1 MAPTTTVSLD
11 PRTRV
16 TSVSHENAKW
26 LKRSKLLVVAAIDT
40 VKRRFVVY
48 RKERAYPLFQRP
60 ENTTW
65 PSDKQRYRRLV
76 FEGFFREKCDK
87 TAPTLL
93 CYAYYAYSELFDA
106 TVVEP
111 TIRWA
116 PLDQIDAKLNWVI
129 ADKPHAM
136 YLIGG
141 NVFLRTISSRQSE
154 EICKRMNELR
164 GFKDMF
170 NYIEHYLRAKVYV
183 GGDVALY
190 LLGLIPK
197 CPSFIEFYAPLE
209 ESDATQKI
217 IEPIMEKSVVTEI
230 PDYME
235 YWQTI
240 DYMDDDDDP
249 NDPMNKKMNVGI
261 FTFLKARQ
269 DENGT
274 MVYQM
279 ITLGQSYNAKIFYR
293 NNGQGDAL
301 KPPTYRAIPS
311 RRSCLRYLLYFYMNP
326 ANKCQTLPRLESAY
340 NSVFIDISREN
351 KLRVYSHN
359 CICRRTLLTKRN
371 VIPSELFGNRVDRA
385 CYCSGLAVKYYL
397 KWLHCTYRYGS
408 ESFKTMN
415 LDFQDRAA
423 GRPVPT
429 RRSRRIRIRNG
440 EVERRVRTKPVEE
453 PIRRSK
459 RIRKNVRRAKNEKR
473 AKKVCQ

>member
-1 MAPTTTVSLD
+1 MAPTTTVSRD

-76 FEGFFREKCDK
+76 FEGFFREKCDE
-87 TAPTLL
+87 TAPTRL

-116 PLDQIDAKLNWVI
+116 PLDQIDAKLNWAI

-136 YLIGG
+136 YLNGG
-141 NVFLRTISSRQSE
+141 NVFLRTISSWQSE
-154 EICKRMNELR
+154 EICKRIKKLR
-164 GFKDMF
+164 GFETMSKF
-170 NYIEHYLRAKVYV
+170 IEKYLCHKVYV
-183 GGDVALY
+183 GGDAALY
-190 LLGLIPK
+190 LLDLIPK
-197 CPSFIEFYAPLE
+197 CPHYVEFYVPLE
-209 ESDATQKI
+209 EAI
-217 IEPIMEKSVVTEI
+217 VEPFYIGPITEKSVLCMTNRPI
-230 PDYME
+230 YMQR
-235 YWQTI
+235 WQAI
-240 DYMDDDDDP
+240 DYMDDDDDV
-249 NDPMNKKMNVGI
+249 NDPMNKRFNVTL
-261 FTFLKARQ
+261 FSFLKARQ

-279 ITLGQSYNAKIFYR
+279 CTSEQSHYTGIFYSKT
-293 NNGQGDAL
+293 NQANAL
-301 KPPTYRAIPS
+301 GPPTYTAVPN
-311 RRSCLRYLLYFYMNP
+311 RRNCLRYLLYFYMNP
-326 ANKCQTLPRLESAY
+326 ADKCQTLPRLESTY
-340 NSVFIDISREN
+340 NSVFIDVAHKN
-351 KLRVYSHN
+351 GPRVYSHN
-359 CICRRTLLTKRN
+359 CICRRTLPTRRN
-371 VIPSELFGNRVDRA
+371 AIPGELFGNRIERA
-385 CYCSGLAVKYYL
+385 CYCSGLAMKYYL

-440 EVERRVRTKPVEE
+440 EVERRVRTKRVEDQPLP

-459 RIRKNVRRAKNEKR
+459 RIRKNVKR